1 MSDAHAIRTTGTVV
15 ALASE
20 ARTLTPH
27 AAPARLTP
35 LADGAA
41 LWLSGMGLAAA
52 QRAAQQLVDAGAK
65 ALAVFG
71 VAGALD
77 SSLSSGALICPEY
90 VLDENGARYATDA
103 SWRARLQQSLP
114 TILRASG
121 SLLSV
126 CSPLLTVAEKAD
138 AHQRFDAL
146 AVDMESAAVAAIAQ
160 RHSLPFITLRAIVD
174 EAGDTVPAALN
185 NSVDA
190 WGRPRAASLI
200 AALCRHPSILGD
212 LPRLYSRMQRA
223 THALRAAAQATGPT
237 LGWRP

>member
-1 MSDAHAIRTTGTVV
+1 MSDAHAIRTTGIVV

-20 ARTLTPH
+20 ARTLIPH
-27 AAPARLTP
+27 ATPDRLTP
-35 LADGAA
+35 LSDGAA

-52 QRAAQQLVDAGAK
+52 QRAAQQLVNAGAK

-77 SSLSSGALICPEY
+77 SSLSSGALICPEH

-103 SWRARLQQSLP
+103 SWRASVQQSLV
-114 TILRASG
+114 TTSG

-126 CSPLLTVAEKAD
+126 YAPLLTVAEKAD
-138 AHQRFDAL
+138 ARRRFNTL
-146 AVDMESAAVAAIAQ
+146 AVDMESAAVADVAQ
-160 RHSLPFITLRAIVD
+160 RHSLPFISLRAIVD
-174 EAGDTVPAALN
+174 EAGDTVPTALN
-185 NSVDA
+185 NAVDA
-190 WGRPRAASLI
+190 WGRPRAFGLI
-200 AALCRHPSILGD
+200 TAVCRHPSVLGD

-237 LGWRP
+237 LGWHP